1 MAQRTTASCFCGSVQ
16 LEVPTEGDDLT
27 QVFVCHCTD
36 CRKLTASVLTT
47 AFVVK
52 DSSLKHL
59 RGEDKLTQYSTSAS
73 VASGNTMTN
82 FFCKYLDNTAS
93 VSENGIH
100 DEHNSPDQTLPPVDG
115 GLQAWR
121 VLLAA
126 FMFEA
131 ILWGFPLSFGIFQEY
146 YSGLPEFDGSPFI
159 TYIGSIATGIVYM
172 GAPSMAP
179 LVKKFPMYQRHMVVA
194 GWIICLAGWIICLAG
209 MVAGSFADSIGA
221 LIVTQGVMYGV
232 GYLIIFYPV
241 VSMVNEWWVARRGLA
256 WGILL
261 GSSGASGVAYPFI
274 IEALLHKYGYKI
286 TLRAM
291 ASLGFYL
298 PSLYL
303 PSYAA
308 TAGLESKFGAMLIAL
323 MNVSS
328 VLGQFTYG
336 YLSDGRFSLNNLLLS
351 TMLVSTIVALALWGF
366 AKSLAVLVVFALI
379 YGFFAYAF
387 LAMRVRMGT
396 AVASEQTDTMTM
408 FCLFSFAQG
417 IGNVLAGPISG
428 ALLSPEV
435 DIHGYGLGKYKAL
448 VIFTGCAMFASA
460 GFSAL
465 AYLVPMKR
473 NTR

>member
-1 MAQRTTASCFCGSVQ
+1 M
-16 LEVPTEGDDLT
+16 
-27 QVFVCHCTD
+27 
-36 CRKLTASVLTT
+36 
-47 AFVVK
+47 
-52 DSSLKHL
+52 SSLEL
-59 RGEDKLTQYSTSAS
+59 NNLDDATLTENRDRDSFSRNEHRQSTQNLAP
-73 VASGNTMTN
+73 
-82 FFCKYLDNTAS
+82 
-93 VSENGIH
+93 I
-100 DEHNSPDQTLPPVDG
+100 DG
-115 GLQAWR
+115 GLEAWR

-146 YSGLPEFDGSPFI
+146 YSTLPQFEGSPFI
-159 TYIGSIATGIVYM
+159 TYIGSIATGFCYL
-172 GAPSMAP
+172 GAPLMAP
-179 LVKKFPMYQRHMVVA
+179 LVKRYARWRRWMVVG
-194 GWIICLAGWIICLAG
+194 GWSVCLASL
-209 MVAGSFADSIGA
+209 VAGSFADTMGA

-241 VSMVNEWWVARRGLA
+241 VSMVNEWWVARRGLS

-274 IEALLHKYGYKI
+274 IEALLHKYGYKT

-291 ASLGFYL
+291 AVATIIMTGPLLPSMKGRLPASSSSSLAKTDWSFIKRPVFWLYVLSTISQSLGFYL

-308 TAGLESKFGAMLIAL
+308 TAGLKPKLGAMLIAL

-328 VLGQFTYG
+328 VAGQFTYG
-336 YLSDGRFSLNNLLLS
+336 YLSDGRMPLNILLLS
-351 TMLVSTIVALALWGF
+351 TMLVSTIVALTLWGL
-366 AKSLAVLVVFALI
+366 AKSLAALI
-379 YGFFAYAF
+379 IFAFVYGFFAYAF

-396 AVASEQTDTMTM
+396 AVAAEQSDTMVM

-428 ALLSPEV
+428 VLLTSGV
-435 DIHGYGLGKYKAL
+435 DVHEYGFARYKTL
-448 VIFTGCAMFASA
+448 IIFTGAAMFTSA
-460 GFSAL
+460 VFAGL
-465 AYLVPMKR
+465 AHLVPAKR

>member
-1 MAQRTTASCFCGSVQ
+1 M
-16 LEVPTEGDDLT
+16 P
-27 QVFVCHCTD
+27 
-36 CRKLTASVLTT
+36 
-47 AFVVK
+47 
-52 DSSLKHL
+52 
-59 RGEDKLTQYSTSAS
+59 
-73 VASGNTMTN
+73 
-82 FFCKYLDNTAS
+82 
-93 VSENGIH
+93 
-100 DEHNSPDQTLPPVDG
+100 
-115 GLQAWR
+115 GL
-121 VLLAA
+121 
-126 FMFEA
+126 MFR
-131 ILWGFPLSFGIFQEY
+131 L
-146 YSGLPEFDGSPFI
+146 
-159 TYIGSIATGIVYM
+159 
-172 GAPSMAP
+172 
-179 LVKKFPMYQRHMVVA
+179 
-194 GWIICLAGWIICLAG
+194 
-209 MVAGSFADSIGA
+209 
-221 LIVTQGVMYGV
+221 V

-291 ASLGFYL
+291 AVATIIMTGPLLPSMKGRLPASHRSSLAKTDWSFTRKPIFWMYILSTMSQSLGFYL

-308 TAGLESKFGAMLIAL
+308 TAGLESRFGAMLIAL

-351 TMLVSTIVALALWGF
+351 TMLVSTIVALALWGL

-435 DIHGYGLGKYKAL
+435 DVHGYGLGKYKAL

>member
-1 MAQRTTASCFCGSVQ
+1 
-16 LEVPTEGDDLT
+16 
-27 QVFVCHCTD
+27 
-36 CRKLTASVLTT
+36 
-47 AFVVK
+47 
-52 DSSLKHL
+52 
-59 RGEDKLTQYSTSAS
+59 
-73 VASGNTMTN
+73 
-82 FFCKYLDNTAS
+82 
-93 VSENGIH
+93 
-100 DEHNSPDQTLPPVDG
+100 
-115 GLQAWR
+115 
-121 VLLAA
+121 
-126 FMFEA
+126 
-131 ILWGFPLSFGIFQEY
+131 
-146 YSGLPEFDGSPFI
+146 
-159 TYIGSIATGIVYM
+159 
-172 GAPSMAP
+172 
-179 LVKKFPMYQRHMVVA
+179 
-194 GWIICLAGWIICLAG
+194 
-209 MVAGSFADSIGA
+209 
-221 LIVTQGVMYGV
+221 V

-274 IEALLHKYGYKI
+274 IDALLHKYGYKT

-291 ASLGFYL
+291 AVATIIMTGPLLPSMEGRLPASHRSSLAKTDWSFTRKPIFWLYILSTMSQSLGFYL

-308 TAGLESKFGAMLIAL
+308 TIGMNSKLGAMLIAL

-351 TMLVSTIVALALWGF
+351 TMLVSTVVALALWGS
-366 AKSLAVLVVFALI
+366 AKSLAALVVFALI

-396 AVASEQTDTMTM
+396 AVASEQTDTMTL

-428 ALLSPEV
+428 ALISPEIDV
-435 DIHGYGLGKYKAL
+435 HEYGFAKYRAL
-448 VIFTGCAMFASA
+448 IIFTGGAMFASA
-460 GFSAL
+460 AFSAL
-465 AYLVPMKR
+465 AYLVPTKR